1 MGRLIA
7 QTLLMPTLNKVYHE
21 LLSFDGSEFYTVANQ
36 DARTFME
43 THHQAIPI
51 YSKDNLL
58 YVLAESKSDLNKI
71 RENPLSTYRKLTI
84 KDQSRYQ
91 DKHILIFG
99 KNRKLPFILDSI
111 KLYELENKTHID
123 VLLIDSNDSKDIEK
137 TTEKMTCIDHILI
150 LSEDD
155 LDREQYD
162 SDVLVTLLKTQSLA
176 KKFNAEIIIELL
188 DPRHFDIAQS
198 YNVKNTIISN
208 EYISRLMT
216 QLSKNRMLYDLF
228 IDLLTY
234 DSEHSEEESYEVY
247 AYQAK
252 HVIEIE
258 LPLSFNSV
266 AEAIYSFYMSGNQ
279 EYIFIGLMRDSKL
292 RLFKGDFD
300 QKEILT
306 IEPDDYLVVIC
317 K

>member
-216 QLSKNRMLYDLF
+216 QLSK
-228 IDLLTY
+228 
-234 DSEHSEEESYEVY
+234 
-247 AYQAK
+247 K
-252 HVIEIE
+252 
-258 LPLSFNSV
+258 
-266 AEAIYSFYMSGNQ
+266 
-279 EYIFIGLMRDSKL
+279 
-292 RLFKGDFD
+292 
-300 QKEILT
+300 
-306 IEPDDYLVVIC
+306 
-317 K
+317 